1 MELNESF
8 DEIKFEYLFSMK
20 KAIVDFVLSDPLNK
34 QVKKIELTPARLEAK
49 SIFNKWRHR
58 WVLLRVVCEKHWCF
72 TRETPVNQT
81 HPNANVQ

>member
-1 MELNESF
+1 MIPQKLRRWEMELNESF

-58 WVLLRVVCEKHWCF
+58 WVLLLCGRVVCAKG
-72 TRETPVNQT
+72 
-81 HPNANVQ
+81 